1 MPSRVP
7 HRFFGRVDLDTEDQ
21 PAMVKRSVLSTA
33 SVGLQGILRFL
44 YSVLIGRWLGPAV
57 LATTNGA
64 IAVAQIAS
72 LAYPIASGNA
82 AVKFIARARGRGD
95 LELAWSSAAYL
106 SRGALIAAALVA
118 APTGVIVYTIVASHS
133 IPLAVTGGLLAFTLS
148 AYSFV
153 RGVYFSAGLVSRV
166 AGWDVI
172 TLVVGLGLLLVFLAL
187 GWTELVLLPLA
198 LGYGLYAIAGWP
210 RRPKGRGRTPLPH
223 ALRHEMNAFILW
235 GSLSALATS
244 GFIQLT
250 MVIANWVGTGDE
262 AGWYAAALSI
272 ATPASL
278 LSSVLSLVL
287 FPTMAHAS
295 GRDDD
300 GSMVRQADLS
310 TRGLV
315 FALGAVFGVLA
326 ILAEPLLSIVYGPG
340 FTEGATDLRIL
351 LAASLA
357 VTLSAGTVTLLQAGG
372 RSSVRLASLLSAG
385 GVALGLIAMTALV
398 PFASTTGVA
407 LGYLVGALVSGFGP
421 ILVVW
426 RRYGMPWFW
435 LWIRFAAGV
444 ACAALIIVAAE
455 AFDWPL
461 LGILVA
467 SVAYVA
473 VWAALMTPEIRMLT
487 SMRN

>member
-1 MPSRVP
+1 
-7 HRFFGRVDLDTEDQ
+7 
-21 PAMVKRSVLSTA
+21 
-33 SVGLQGILRFL
+33 
-44 YSVLIGRWLGPAV
+44 
-57 LATTNGA
+57 
-64 IAVAQIAS
+64 
-72 LAYPIASGNA
+72 
-82 AVKFIARARGRGD
+82 
-95 LELAWSSAAYL
+95 
-106 SRGALIAAALVA
+106 
-118 APTGVIVYTIVASHS
+118 
-133 IPLAVTGGLLAFTLS
+133 
-148 AYSFV
+148 
-153 RGVYFSAGLVSRV
+153 
-166 AGWDVI
+166 
-172 TLVVGLGLLLVFLAL
+172 
-187 GWTELVLLPLA
+187 
-198 LGYGLYAIAGWP
+198 
-210 RRPKGRGRTPLPH
+210 
-223 ALRHEMNAFILW
+223 
-235 GSLSALATS
+235 
-244 GFIQLT
+244 
-250 MVIANWVGTGDE
+250 
-262 AGWYAAALSI
+262 
-272 ATPASL
+272 
-278 LSSVLSLVL
+278 
-287 FPTMAHAS
+287 
-295 GRDDD
+295 
-300 GSMVRQADLS
+300 MVRQADLS

-426 RRYGMPWFW
+426 RRYGMPWLW